1 MRLRLF
7 QKRLRNRQKHT
18 VPNTQFCNH
27 DNRTLYYS
35 LVSRQT
41 LGLASH
47 YRMRNDGNIFLPFS
61 MTMTLRFAVESP
73 QVLTYLPDICSG
85 DDCCCIFSLIHFYL
99 IHFCLAPISNA
110 KTHTAGFGLGN
121 YTWSQKKILL
131 YGFPLK
137 LNFDSF
143 LYENPHLTLA
153 YALRHTHLLPSQWTH
168 YAEQIRVFCI
178 YRCSLLW
185 IHRPLTH
192 DVPLTNHN
200 TNSVL
205 TFQL

>member
-7 QKRLRNRQKHT
+7 RKRLRNRQKHT

-99 IHFCLAPISNA
+99 IHFCLAPMSNA
-110 KTHTAGFGLGN
+110 KTHTAGFGFGN
-121 YTWSQKKILL
+121 CTWSQKKILL
-131 YGFPLK
+131 WVSIEIVLWQFFVWKPPSNARICAPAHTSITFPVDTLCWT
-137 LNFDSF
+137 NQGI
-143 LYENPHLTLA
+143 LY
-153 YALRHTHLLPSQWTH
+153 LP
-168 YAEQIRVFCI
+168 
-178 YRCSLLW
+178 L
-185 IHRPLTH
+185 
-192 DVPLTNHN
+192 
-200 TNSVL
+200 
-205 TFQL
+205 